1 MILAIK
7 LFMKNVLLT
16 ILLCVFSNILFAQ
29 YTPVPKNILT
39 TSLLHFFENPTGFGI
54 AYERMLDKGRSN
66 NAAQFGVKLDVKKI
80 SDADRDAYQTFEGQL
95 IYNEE
100 AYKYSGYALTPEVKY
115 YFGWNAPFGLYFSM
129 FGKYAAYH
137 ESFEDNG
144 QNSENNNY
152 NMNITTFGRGLSV
165 GYQFEIKNLVV
176 MDLGVGYEIQD
187 KKSEKQGFG
196 EDGFT
201 PMSDEKKDGVR
212 LSVSLG
218 TAF

>member
-1 MILAIK
+1 
-7 LFMKNVLLT
+7 MKNVLLI
-16 ILLCVFSNILFAQ
+16 ILFCVFSNVLFAQ
-29 YTPVPKNILT
+29 FTPVPKNIIST
-39 TSLLHFFENPTGFGI
+39 NLLHFFEKPAGFGI

-80 SDADRDAYQTFEGQL
+80 FDADRNAYQTFEGQL
-95 IYNEE
+95 IFNEE

-129 FGKYAAYH
+129 FGNYAAFL
-137 ESFEDNG
+137 ESFEDNT

-152 NMNITTFGRGLSV
+152 NMNISTFGRGLSV
-165 GYQFEIKNLVV
+165 GYQFEIKDLVV
-176 MDLGVGYEIQD
+176 VDLGVGYKIQD
-187 KKSEKQGFG
+187 KKSEKQGYG

-201 PMSDEKKDGVR
+201 RMSDEKKDGVK

-218 TAF
+218 AAF

>member
-1 MILAIK
+1 
-7 LFMKNVLLT
+7 MKKVLLT
-16 ILLCVFSNILFAQ
+16 IFLCVFSNVLLAQ
-29 YTPVPKNILT
+29 YTPVPKNIIT
-39 TSLLHFFENPTGFGI
+39 TSLLQFFEKPAGFGI

-80 SDADRDAYQTFEGQL
+80 FDTDRDAYQTFEGQL

-115 YFGWNAPFGLYFSM
+115 YFGWNAPFGLYFSL
-129 FGKYAAYH
+129 FGDYATFQ
-137 ESFEDNG
+137 ESYVDNA

-152 NMNITTFGRGLSV
+152 DQNITSFGRGLGA
-165 GYQFEIKNLVV
+165 GYQFEIKELVV
-176 MDLGVGYEIQD
+176 VDLGVGYMIQD

-196 EDGFT
+196 EDGVT
-201 PMSDEKKDGVR
+201 QISNEKKDGVR
-212 LSVSLG
+212 FSVSLG